1 MRAAI
6 YARFSSDLQDAR
18 SITDQVTLARHYA
31 SSRGLSIAGIYEDA
45 AISGASVLNRP
56 GLQRLLKDAEAR
68 QIDVVVT
75 ESLDRLSRSQADIAA
90 LYERLSFLGLRI
102 ETLADGHVSE
112 IHVGLKGTM
121 AALFL
126 KYLAQKTRRGQ
137 VGRVKAGRI
146 PGGRSYGYDVVPSGD
161 DRGRRIINERE
172 AAIVRRIYGE
182 YVAGKGALAI
192 VKDLN
197 REREPGPTGG
207 AWNASSLVGSPKRRN
222 GLLNNEI
229 YRGTIVYNRQRF
241 LKDPTTGKRVSRV
254 NPESEWLRQEVP
266 ELRIVD
272 EEVWQAV
279 QRLRESRSTPHFY
292 HQRRPQRL
300 FSGLIYCGCCGAKYN
315 IAMRDYMRCSAR
327 VNSGTCTESRS
338 VKMGDVEQRVLSAI
352 ERHLFT
358 PEMVAAA
365 SAAYAEEFARSQ
377 CDRDAMRGKLES
389 DLADV
394 ERKSARLLR
403 LVEDGHADPTVAGPR
418 LNELA
423 AQKRRLVGEL
433 ASRPNEEPVIQVVD
447 GGASY
452 RALVVDLRQQLT
464 EEGEGAKEASSLIR
478 GLVHR
483 ITVLPGADDVPQPLE
498 IEAGP
503 SMNMQI
509 SEEYCKGGCG
519 GWILSYG
526 RASTRGRKALFS
538 CLRDPRISSHRRP
551 L

>member
-18 SITDQVTLARHYA
+18 SITDQVTLARQYA
-31 SSRGLSIAGIYEDA
+31 SSRGLSIAGVYEDA

-126 KYLAQKTRRGQ
+126 KDLAQKTRRGQ

-146 PGGRSYGYDVVPSGD
+146 PGGKSYGYDVVPSGD

-172 AAIVRRIYGE
+172 AAIVRRIYAE
-182 YVAGKGALAI
+182 YVAGRGALAI

-197 REREPGPTGG
+197 RDREPGPSGG

-241 LKDPTTGKRVSRV
+241 LKDPTTGKLVSRV
-254 NPESEWLRQEVP
+254 NPESEWLRQDVP

-272 EEVWQAV
+272 EEVWQAA

-292 HQRRPQRL
+292 QKRRPQRL
-300 FSGLIYCGCCGAKYN
+300 FSGLVYCGCCGAKYN

-327 VNSGTCTESRS
+327 ANSGTCTESRS
-338 VKMGDVEQRVLSAI
+338 IKMGDVEQRVLTSI
-352 ERHLFT
+352 ERHLFSA
-358 PEMVAAA
+358 EMVEAAA
-365 SAAYAEEFARSQ
+365 AAYAEEFARSQ
-377 CDRDAMRGKLES
+377 GDRDAMRAKLEGE
-389 DLADV
+389 LVDV

-403 LVEDGHADPTVAGPR
+403 LVEDGHADPMVAGPR

-423 AQKRRLVGEL
+423 AQKRRLSGEL
-433 ASRPNEEPVIQVVD
+433 ASRPNEEPVIEVID

-452 RALVVDLRQQLT
+452 RALVIDLRRQLA
-464 EEGEGAKEASSLIR
+464 EEGEGAAEASNLIR

-483 ITVLPGADDVPQPLE
+483 ITVLPAVDDEPQPIE

-503 SMNMQI
+503 SMNMQL
-509 SEEYCKGGCG
+509 SDEYCKAGCG
-519 GWILSYG
+519 G
-526 RASTRGRKALFS
+526 AQHAMQ
-538 CLRDPRISSHRRP
+538 
-551 L
+551 